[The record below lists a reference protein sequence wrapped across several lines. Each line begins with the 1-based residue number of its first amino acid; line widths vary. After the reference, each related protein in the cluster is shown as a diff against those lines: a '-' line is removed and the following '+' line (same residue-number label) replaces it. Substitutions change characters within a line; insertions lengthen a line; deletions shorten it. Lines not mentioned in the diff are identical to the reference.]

1 METTKWVLDPSHS
14 EINFKVKHLM
24 ISTVTGSIDKFNV
37 EVVSPGADFTDADIR
52 FEADMST
59 INTHNEQRDGHL
71 KSTDFFDVEKFPLM
85 NFISSS
91 LTKKNDGTY
100 VMKGNLTIRG
110 ITKPIELD
118 AEYGGAEK
126 DADGNIRIG
135 FEVEGRLSRQEFGL
149 NYMQL
154 TDSGGLVI
162 GEDVKLIANI
172 QLVKQQ

>member
-110 ITKPIELD
+110 ITKPIEINVD
-118 AEYGGAEK
+118 FGGSVK
-126 DADGNIRIG
+126 DPWGNTKAG
-135 FEVEGRLSRQEFGL
+135 FSFETSINREEFGL
-149 NYMQL
+149 
-154 TDSGGLVI
+154 TW
-162 GEDVKLIANI
+162 
-172 QLVKQQ
+172 